1 MRIVVAPDSYKG
13 CLTSAEVAQAMALGV
28 RDAAAGAEV
37 IELPVAD
44 GGEGTAEIVAV
55 AIGAERVG
63 CTAVDPLGRRIKT
76 CYYRYGDTAVIDV
89 AAASGLALLA
99 PEERDPFIAD
109 SYGTGILLRHALR
122 SGCKRFCIGLGGS
135 ATVDGGVG
143 IARAFGV
150 RFYDGSDRE
159 CSKLTDVAR
168 VEFPLEVQTLSG
180 CELLLI
186 NDVEAPLIGPGGAA
200 AVFGPQKGACTPQ
213 QVHVLDDALARL
225 SRLTGFN
232 PMSAGSGAAGGIGL
246 MIEAIASRGGA
257 VTRVL
262 RGADFVLDAVG
273 FDEVVA
279 NANLVL
285 TGEGHSDAQTLMGK
299 IPSVVL
305 RRCQC
310 AGIDV
315 ALLAGGID
323 NESDLYAA
331 GFRIV
336 SPIHSPDIVM
346 EQAIRRD
353 VTRCHLRQT
362 ACRVVGDFMR
372 GQSAGRIFP
381 VCNEVKNC

>member
-1 MRIVVAPDSYKG
+1 MA
-13 CLTSAEVAQAMALGV
+13 AEVAQAMALGV

-44 GGEGTAEIVAV
+44 GGDGTADIVAK
-55 AIGAERVG
+55 AIGAERVW
-63 CTAVDPLGRRIKT
+63 CTAIDPLGRGIQT
-76 CYYRYGDTAVIDV
+76 CYYRHGDTAVLDV

-109 SYGTGILLRHALR
+109 SYGTGMLLRHALR
-122 SGCKRFCIGLGGS
+122 SGCRRFCIGLGGS

-143 IARAFGV
+143 VARALGV
-150 RFYDGSDRE
+150 RFYDCADRE
-159 CSKLTDVAR
+159 CSKLTDVVR
-168 VEFPLEVQTLSG
+168 VEFPSEVQVLNG
-180 CELLLI
+180 CEFLLI
-186 NDVEAPLIGPGGAA
+186 NDVETPLTGPDGAA
-200 AVFGPQKGACTPQ
+200 AVFGPQKGACTPY
-213 QVHVLDDALARL
+213 QVHALDDALVRL

-246 MIEAIASRGGA
+246 MIEAIASRAGA

-273 FDEVVA
+273 FDEAVA
-279 NANLVL
+279 NASLVL

-305 RRCQC
+305 RRCLC

-315 ALLAGGID
+315 ALLAGGVD

-331 GFRIV
+331 GFRPVI
-336 SPIHSPDIVM
+336 SIHSSGIAM
-346 EQAIRRD
+346 EQALRPD
-353 VTRCHLRQT
+353 VTRRHLRQT
-362 ACRVVGDFMR
+362 ACRVVGDLMR
-372 GQSAGRIFP
+372 GKMRAEFLRP
-381 VCNEVKNC
+381 VMK